1 MQYIKILLVAIVLTS
16 GVQGISQSKFKEIN
30 FRVEGKCDM
39 CEKRIE
45 NALDIKGIKVADW
58 DVTTK
63 NCRVFYKTTLYSEEE
78 IHQLIA
84 DLGHTTEKIK
94 ATKQSYDNLH
104 GCCKY

>member
-1 MQYIKILLVAIVLTS
+1 
-16 GVQGISQSKFKEIN
+16 
-30 FRVEGKCDM
+30 M

-45 NALDIKGIKVADW
+45 NALDIKGIKIGDW
-58 DVTTK
+58 NVTTK
-63 NCRVFYKTTLYSEEE
+63 NCHVVYKITQYTEEQ
-78 IHQLIA
+78 IHQIIA